1 MGRLL
6 AKTARPSGSGQQ
18 ITSPWRPQWGPACGS
33 LEPLQNQKVRENYV
47 VPLDGI
53 QILPAVNSNDD
64 TLRVLF
70 GRIRA
75 TN

>member
-1 MGRLL
+1 MFRQ
-6 AKTARPSGSGQQ
+6 PSQGSDSL
-18 ITSPWRPQWGPACGS
+18 TSGEAATRTTRSGAGS
-33 LEPLQNQKVRENYV
+33 LEPLQNQKARENYV